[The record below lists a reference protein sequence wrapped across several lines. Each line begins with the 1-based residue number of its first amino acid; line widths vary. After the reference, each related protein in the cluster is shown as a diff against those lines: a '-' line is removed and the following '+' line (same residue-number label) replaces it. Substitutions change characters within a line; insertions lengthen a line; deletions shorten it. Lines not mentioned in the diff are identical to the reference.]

1 MPVSLFGR
9 RSRRAIVLLFA
20 LLAGGALLPS
30 GRAGAAS
37 DAGREPALAG
47 PACPSRV
54 TLAPVVR
61 LGRLGRKL
69 AKAETIRI
77 LAIGSSSTEGIGATS
92 PSRSYPARLEA
103 GLKLRWPKADV
114 SVTNAGIGGE
124 TVAATVARLER
135 LVRAGNFDLV
145 IWQLGTNDAVRGDDM
160 ESFRSQALRGIAAGA
175 AAGAD
180 VVLVDPQYYPGIK
193 DLAAYERFVSIV
205 KEIGE
210 GRHVPVFGRYAMMKR
225 WKAQGDGVLLAT
237 LAPDRFHM
245 NDRGYACLAEA
256 LTADIDQMSEPQ
268 TAPPPIA
275 LSATR

>member
-1 MPVSLFGR
+1 
-9 RSRRAIVLLFA
+9 
-20 LLAGGALLPS
+20 
-30 GRAGAAS
+30 
-37 DAGREPALAG
+37 
-47 PACPSRV
+47 
-54 TLAPVVR
+54 
-61 LGRLGRKL
+61 
-69 AKAETIRI
+69 
-77 LAIGSSSTEGIGATS
+77 
-92 PSRSYPARLEA
+92 
-103 GLKLRWPKADV
+103 
-114 SVTNAGIGGE
+114 
-124 TVAATVARLER
+124 
-135 LVRAGNFDLV
+135 
-145 IWQLGTNDAVRGDDM
+145 M